1 MSARG
6 EDRGV
11 AGKIRNDCDAGHVL
25 APSSLSARKVVGVAA
40 RVCFVSS
47 HAWRRVGLREITGGS
62 LWVCS
67 KKEFD
72 SKLCRGPQTRD
83 ICSIKVTSKIAL
95 LRN

>member
-47 HAWRRVGLREITGGS
+47 HAWRRSARDLGRELVGL
-62 LWVCS
+62 L

-72 SKLCRGPQTRD
+72 SKLRRGPQTKD
-83 ICSIKVTSKIAL
+83 ICSIKVTCKIAL

>member
-25 APSSLSARKVVGVAA
+25 APSSLSPLANLWVSQLAS
-40 RVCFVSS
+40 VSS
-47 HAWRRVGLREITGGS
+47 LPMRGVGLREISGGR

-83 ICSIKVTSKIAL
+83 LCSIKVTSKIAL